1 MGPIG
6 PMGPASAR
14 TGDGALAS
22 GRTESTSFSR
32 REVQIWRVWLSTTD
46 SALGYYRAALCL
58 DELNRAE
65 RFRFENLKRSYIVSR
80 GGLRVLLSHYLGCN
94 PREIEFV
101 CGQNGKPALR
111 GMSPVRFN
119 VSHSGDLALYAFT
132 LDCELGVDVERLRE
146 LDDLESIASRF
157 FCAAE
162 ASELLSLRP
171 EDRRSAFFR
180 CWTRKEAYVKA
191 VGDGL
196 SIPLDRFQV
205 TLLPGDPCRFVHVA
219 GDSRAALAWTLH
231 DLELAPE
238 YIGALAY
245 QDSPRPTTIHPAVR
259 AEQLLAIVGS
269 A

>member
-1 MGPIG
+1 ME
-6 PMGPASAR
+6 SAR
-14 TGDGALAS
+14 F
-22 GRTESTSFSR
+22 RR
-32 REVQIWRVWLSTTD
+32 REVQVWRVWLSTTEPT
-46 SALGYYRAALCL
+46 LGYYRTVLCL

-65 RFRFENLKRSYIVSR
+65 RFRFENLKRSYIVCR
-80 GGLRVLLSHYLGCN
+80 GGLRVLLGHYLGCN

-101 CGQNGKPALR
+101 CGQKGKPALR

-119 VSHSGDLALYAFT
+119 ISHSGDLALYAFT

-171 EDRRSAFFR
+171 EDRRTAFFR

-205 TLLPGDPCRFVHVA
+205 TLLPGDPSRFVHIA
-219 GDSRAALAWTLH
+219 NDTQAALQWTLH
-231 DLELAPE
+231 HLDLAPG

-245 QDSPRPTTIHPAVR
+245 HDSPRPITVHPMGG
-259 AEQLLAIVGS
+259 AEQLPAIIRSV
-269 A
+269 